1 MPKSAFVAIV
11 GRPSAG
17 KSTLLNGLCGAKV
30 SIVSPVPQTT
40 RNTIRGIVTRPQGQ
54 LIFVDTPGYHISDK
68 KLNLKLR
75 ELVLQS
81 LAEVDL
87 ILYVIDAT
95 REPGKE
101 EASMV
106 ELLAKE
112 GDNRVVVAIN
122 KIDHPEAR
130 PLFVEEFIIP
140 RLPKSR
146 RLTISALQGTN
157 LSALLDEL
165 FLRAPEGPLWY
176 PEDIYTDQEPVFR
189 IGEIIRE
196 KAILH
201 TRDEL
206 PHAIAVEYQESSKRA
221 DGGLFARFDILV
233 ERDSQKAIVIGRQ
246 GSVIKRIREEAEADL
261 KELFDYPIKLQ
272 LQVVVDPDWR
282 KSDSMLSRMIF

>member
-17 KSTLLNGLCGAKV
+17 KSTLLNALCGAKV

-40 RNTIRGIVTRPQGQ
+40 RNSIRGIVTRPQGQ

-81 LAEVDL
+81 LTEVDL
-87 ILYVIDAT
+87 ILYVVDAT

-112 GDNRVVVAIN
+112 GDNRVVIAIN

-130 PLFVEEFIIP
+130 PLLVEEFIIP
-140 RLPKSR
+140 RLPKSK

-157 LSALLDEL
+157 LDALLDEL

-221 DGGLFARFDILV
+221 DGVLFARFDILV

>member
-1 MPKSAFVAIV
+1 MPKSAFVAII

-17 KSTLLNGLCGAKV
+17 KSTLLNALCGAKV
-30 SIVSPVPQTT
+30 SIVSSVPQTT
-40 RNTIRGIVTRPQGQ
+40 RNAIRGIVTRPQGQ

-81 LAEVDL
+81 RPDVDL

-101 EASMV
+101 EEAIIG
-106 ELLAKE
+106 LLTKE
-112 GDNRVVVAIN
+112 SGRIVIAIN
-122 KIDHPEAR
+122 KVDHPEAR
-130 PLFVEEFIIP
+130 PLFVEEFVIP
-140 RLPKSR
+140 RLPDAKR
-146 RLTISALQGTN
+146 IAISATQGTN
-157 LSALLDEL
+157 LDALLDAL
-165 FLRAPEGPLWY
+165 FLLAPEGPLWY
-176 PEDIYTDQEPVFR
+176 PEEIYTDQEPVFR

-206 PHAIAVEYQESSKRA
+206 PHAIAVAYRESSKRA
-221 DGGLFARFDILV
+221 DGVLFARFDILV

-261 KELFDYPIKLQ
+261 KGLFDYPIKLQ
-272 LQVVVDPDWR
+272 LQVAVDPDWR
-282 KSDSMLSRMIF
+282 KSDSTLSRMIF

>member
-1 MPKSAFVAIV
+1 MPKSAFVAII

-17 KSTLLNGLCGAKV
+17 KSTLLNALCGAKV
-30 SIVSPVPQTT
+30 SIVSSVPQTT
-40 RNTIRGIVTRPQGQ
+40 RNAIRGIVTRPQGQ
-54 LIFVDTPGYHISDK
+54 LIFVDTPGYHISEK

-81 LAEVDL
+81 LSEVDL

-95 REPGKE
+95 RDPGKE
-101 EASMV
+101 EEAII
-106 ELLAKE
+106 ELLSKE
-112 GDNRVVVAIN
+112 ARRIVIAIN

-130 PLFVEEFIIP
+130 PLSVEEFVIP
-140 RLPKSR
+140 RLPDAKRIS
-146 RLTISALQGTN
+146 ISASQGTN
-157 LSALLDEL
+157 LSLLLDAL
-165 FLRAPEGPLWY
+165 FSLAPEGPFWY
-176 PEDIYTDQEPVFR
+176 PEEIYTDQEPVFR

-206 PHAIAVEYQESSKRA
+206 PHAIAVEYRDSSKRA
-221 DGGLFARFDILV
+221 DGVLFARFDILV

-261 KELFDYPIKLQ
+261 KKLFDYPIKLQ
-272 LQVVVDPDWR
+272 LQVAVDPDWR
-282 KSDSMLSRMIF
+282 KSDSVLSRMIF